1 MPHDS
6 CSVNGHTLGN
16 RPEELLKQFNDEA
29 DDTKKTAED
38 PVQDVPMSSSQ
49 KAQESLDY
57 ILQFLSTASNE
68 TLGACLAGLG
78 AATYFILGRIGLVLI
93 GVVGGIVLHAVW
105 EDRNG
110 SYGYQTK
117 STEANARKRREDG
130 LSILSRV
137 LDWRNDEN
145 SRSAERLGHLDRA
158 PDTSIANQIG
168 CTNSTELEISEDVD
182 AVGSK
187 PPYSTLSN
195 LLEFEPA
202 TGAALTGL
210 TDAVVRDYVKWWYG
224 PLLPTDLSFPSACRQ
239 TLTTFLLAL
248 SSHLA
253 RKRPADVFLDF
264 LTNTSSIVIVFLN
277 ELAGAL
283 TVSAYSE
290 FQTTDAL
297 HEYLEQNPNSS
308 LANVLDVDQQK
319 RKLKAVSD
327 DIIKSYLNPL
337 AYGCEPVRVFLQQ
350 ILAGVCL
357 EMTVQSCSK
366 PEWING
372 WIVHLLEHDEPK
384 LMDAIDASIGGT
396 TDSDLRS
403 PIVPQPASSMAESSF
418 SVKDPSHKRT
428 VSRAEEAMDEAMQE
442 AQRLSE
448 MIAAE
453 EAKKTQGNEDAVS
466 SGTTTGNGP
475 TPTSS
480 QSDLGVMGNGSLL
493 DTGGEST
500 QEFQAQGPTSSKPV
514 SNFTNFD
521 QLLNSHRPTALQSDH
536 ARTQS
541 VILPLNL
548 HNASISIF
556 DDAMPGEKG
565 VLRTKPTGDYLLQV
579 EPASVQHPGWMIARK
594 YADFETLHEV
604 LRRISVVSGVPEFA
618 DRHSAIPGWKNRS
631 KDAVRVDLERY
642 LREAL
647 SFNRLAE
654 SEGMKR
660 FLEKEQGLGRV
671 SPSVKQGGFGFPT
684 PAAFENMGKGMLD
697 VLSAAPKGAAGGGKA
712 LFGGVTGV
720 LGGVGSLGQ
729 RKQVSNGTSKTS
741 QSLNAN
747 HTRTESNTVP
757 LHNRVSEDSQR
768 RSFNEPDHSTFPSM
782 NFGNQTDGGQPSRT
796 PSALPSPSQSVQS
809 MMTNDPSS
817 KSVPADQ
824 SNPLDKKLVNE
835 LHLPPPPSEIP
846 DNWSTSPIPPAR
858 RKSTSIDE
866 KPSSTTTK
874 PPQPPL
880 TEQETRVAIELFF
893 AAITSFYTLS
903 SAWTIRRTLLT
914 AAKNFLLRPGNP
926 NLEAIRILIQDTV
939 IDANISDSGLA
950 SHIHKVRENALP
962 TEAELKK
969 WPPPMGDEEKEKLR
983 VKARKLLV
991 EKGMPAALTGVMGAA
1006 ASGEAVG
1013 KVFDALQIEEV
1024 ARGLM
1029 GALILQGVKALV
1041 Q

>member
-1 MPHDS
+1 MPYSSSVAEPRLPETRSEESLDHVSNEPHD
-6 CSVNGHTLGN
+6 TL
-16 RPEELLKQFNDEA
+16 
-29 DDTKKTAED
+29 KTAE
-38 PVQDVPMSSSQ
+38 VRGQDITTSSSR
-49 KAQESLDY
+49 KVQESLDHV
-57 ILQFLSTASNE
+57 LQFLSYASNE

-93 GVVGGIVLHAVW
+93 GLVGGIVLHAIW
-105 EDRNG
+105 EERN
-110 SYGYQTK
+110 SQCDNQPHSAESK
-117 STEANARKRREDG
+117 ARKRREDG
-130 LSILSRV
+130 LSILHRV
-137 LDWRNDEN
+137 LDWRNEGDG
-145 SRSAERLGHLDRA
+145 S
-158 PDTSIANQIG
+158 Q
-168 CTNSTELEISEDVD
+168 SEAKGDLH
-182 AVGSK
+182 AVGLE
-187 PPYSTLSN
+187 PPNLKQLNFSN
-195 LLEFEPA
+195 LEPA

-210 TDAVVRDYVKWWYG
+210 TDAVIRDYVKWWYG

-239 TLTTFLLAL
+239 TLTNFFLSI
-248 SSHLA
+248 SSYLA

-264 LTNTSSIVIVFLN
+264 LTNASSIVIVFLN

-283 TVSAYSE
+283 TASTYSGLE
-290 FQTTDAL
+290 TTDVL
-297 HEYLEQNPNSS
+297 HQYLDQNPSSS
-308 LANVLDVDQQK
+308 LASVLDIDQQR
-319 RKLKAVSD
+319 RKLKAVSE
-327 DIIKSYLNPL
+327 DILQSFIDSK
-337 AYGCEPVRVFLQQ
+337 AYGCEPVRVFLRQ
-350 ILAGVCL
+350 ILAGICL

-372 WIVHLLEHDEPK
+372 WIVYLLEQDEPR
-384 LMDAIDASIGGT
+384 LTNAIDARIEGISNGEPRSASADQQQSAST
-396 TDSDLRS
+396 AETS
-403 PIVPQPASSMAESSF
+403 PIKEF
-418 SVKDPSHKRT
+418 SHRRT

-453 EAKKTQGNEDAVS
+453 EAKKQQSNEDAIS

-480 QSDLGVMGNGSLL
+480 QSDLGAMANGSLP
-493 DTGGEST
+493 DIGGDST
-500 QEFQAQGPTSSKPV
+500 QDHQAQEPTITKAPSS
-514 SNFTNFD
+514 FTNFD
-521 QLLNSHRPTALQSDH
+521 QLLSSHPPTALQPGH
-536 ARTQS
+536 GRRQS
-541 VILPLNL
+541 VILPLTL
-548 HNASISIF
+548 HNANISIF

-565 VLRTKPTGDYLLQV
+565 SMRSKPTGDYLLQV

-618 DRHSAIPGWKNRS
+618 DRHNAIPGWKNRS
-631 KDAVRVDLERY
+631 KDVLRVDLERY

-647 SFNRLAE
+647 SLNRLAE

-660 FLEKEQGLGRV
+660 FLEKDQGLGKV
-671 SPSVKQGGFGFPT
+671 SPCAKQGGFGFPT
-684 PAAFENMGKGMLD
+684 PAAFESMGKGMLD

-712 LFGGVTGV
+712 IFGGVTGV

-729 RKQVSNGTSKTS
+729 KKQASAGVNKAARS
-741 QSLNAN
+741 QNVNIS
-747 HTRTESNTVP
+747 RTESNTVSVP
-757 LHNRVSEDSQR
+757 GRVSQDNQR
-768 RSFNEPDHSTFPSM
+768 TSFTELDRATTLPI
-782 NFGNQTDGGQPSRT
+782 NFGIQPNQDQPSRT
-796 PSALPSPSQSVQS
+796 SSALPSPSQKLQPVAR
-809 MMTNDPSS
+809 NDPPSR
-817 KSVPADQ
+817 SVPADQ
-824 SNPLDKKLVNE
+824 LPPIEKSLENE

-846 DNWSTSPIPPAR
+846 DDWSTSPIPPTP
-858 RKSTSIDE
+858 RKSTSTDDQ
-866 KPSSTTTK
+866 PFSPPTTTDPAPTSLPRPSTTTK
-874 PPQPPL
+874 APIPPL

-893 AAITSFYTLS
+893 ATITSLYTLS

-926 NLEAIRILIQDTV
+926 NLEAIRVLIQDTV

-969 WPPPMGDEEKEKLR
+969 WPPPMGDEEKETLR

-1029 GALILQGVKALV
+1029 GALILQGIRALV

>member
-1 MPHDS
+1 MPHNSFVAESRLLETRSEESLDHVS
-6 CSVNGHTLGN
+6 NEAHDTLK
-16 RPEELLKQFNDEA
+16 P
-29 DDTKKTAED
+29 AE
-38 PVQDVPMSSSQ
+38 VREQDITTSSSQ
-49 KAQESLDY
+49 KAEESLDHA
-57 ILQFLSTASNE
+57 LQFLSTASNE

-78 AATYFILGRIGLVLI
+78 AATYFILGSIGLVLI
-93 GVVGGIVLHAVW
+93 GLVGGFVLHAVW
-105 EDRNG
+105 EERN
-110 SYGYQTK
+110 SQCDNELD
-117 STEANARKRREDG
+117 SAEAKARKRREDG
-130 LSILSRV
+130 LSILHRV
-137 LDWRNDEN
+137 FDWRNDGDDSQSKAKEN
-145 SRSAERLGHLDRA
+145 LH
-158 PDTSIANQIG
+158 
-168 CTNSTELEISEDVD
+168 
-182 AVGSK
+182 AVGLE
-187 PPYSTLSN
+187 PSN
-195 LLEFEPA
+195 LKQLNFSNLEPA

-210 TDAVVRDYVKWWYG
+210 TDAVIRDYVKWWYG

-239 TLTTFLLAL
+239 TLTNFFLSL

-264 LTNTSSIVIVFLN
+264 LTNASSIVIVFLN

-283 TVSAYSE
+283 TASTYSGLE
-290 FQTTDAL
+290 TTDVL
-297 HEYLEQNPNSS
+297 HQYLDQNPRSS
-308 LANVLDVDQQK
+308 LASVLDIDQQR
-319 RKLKAVSD
+319 RKLKAVSE
-327 DIIKSYLNPL
+327 DILQSFIESK
-337 AYGCEPVRVFLQQ
+337 AYGCEPVRVFLRQ
-350 ILAGVCL
+350 ILAGICL

-372 WIVHLLEHDEPK
+372 WIVYLLEQDEPK
-384 LMDAIDASIGGT
+384 LMNAIDASIERT
-396 TDSDLRS
+396 SNVEPS
-403 PIVPQPASSMAESSF
+403 SASADQQQSSSTAESSP
-418 SVKDPSHKRT
+418 VKDFSHGRT

-453 EAKKTQGNEDAVS
+453 EAKKTQSNEDAIS

-480 QSDLGVMGNGSLL
+480 QSDLGAMANGLL
-493 DTGGEST
+493 PSIGGDST
-500 QEFQAQGPTSSKPV
+500 QDHQETNVPKTPSS
-514 SNFTNFD
+514 FTNFD
-521 QLLNSHRPTALQSDH
+521 QLLSSHSPTALQPAH
-536 ARTQS
+536 ARMQS
-541 VILPLNL
+541 VILPLTL

-565 VLRTKPTGDYLLQV
+565 TMRSKPTGDYLLQV

-618 DRHSAIPGWKNRS
+618 DRHNVIPGWKNRS
-631 KDAVRVDLERY
+631 KDALRVDLERY

-647 SFNRLAE
+647 SFKRLAE

-660 FLEKEQGLGRV
+660 FLEKDQGLGQA

-684 PAAFENMGKGMLD
+684 PAAFESMGKGMLD

-712 LFGGVTGV
+712 IFGGVTGV

-729 RKQVSNGTSKTS
+729 KKQASAGGNKTT
-741 QSLNAN
+741 QSLNVN
-747 HTRTESNTVP
+747 LSRTESNTVSVP
-757 LHNRVSEDSQR
+757 GRVSQENQR
-768 RSFNEPDHSTFPSM
+768 ASFSELDHATTLPM
-782 NFGNQTDGGQPSRT
+782 NFGTQPDQDQPSRT
-796 PSALPSPSQSVQS
+796 SSALPSPSQKIQPVA
-809 MMTNDPSS
+809 TNNPPSR
-817 KSVPADQ
+817 SVPTDQ
-824 SNPLDKKLVNE
+824 LPPIEKSLENE

-846 DNWSTSPIPPAR
+846 DDWSTSPIPPSP
-858 RKSTSIDE
+858 RKSTSTDDQ
-866 KPSSTTTK
+866 PFSPPPTTSPAPTSLPRPSTTTK
-874 PPQPPL
+874 APKPPL

-893 AAITSFYTLS
+893 ATITSLYTLS

-926 NLEAIRILIQDTV
+926 NLEAIRVLIQDTV

-950 SHIHKVRENALP
+950 SQIHKVRENALP

-969 WPPPMGDEEKEKLR
+969 WPPPMGDEDKEKLR
-983 VKARKLLV
+983 AKARKLLV
-991 EKGMPAALTGVMGAA
+991 EKGMPVALTGVMGAA

-1029 GALILQGVKALV
+1029 GALILQGVRALV

>member
-1 MPHDS
+1 
-6 CSVNGHTLGN
+6 
-16 RPEELLKQFNDEA
+16 
-29 DDTKKTAED
+29 
-38 PVQDVPMSSSQ
+38 MSSTC
-49 KAQESLDY
+49 
-57 ILQFLSTASNE
+57 FLS
-68 TLGACLAGLG
+68 
-78 AATYFILGRIGLVLI
+78 
-93 GVVGGIVLHAVW
+93 
-105 EDRNG
+105 
-110 SYGYQTK
+110 
-117 STEANARKRREDG
+117 
-130 LSILSRV
+130 
-137 LDWRNDEN
+137 
-145 SRSAERLGHLDRA
+145 
-158 PDTSIANQIG
+158 P
-168 CTNSTELEISEDVD
+168 
-182 AVGSK
+182 
-187 PPYSTLSN
+187 LSN
-195 LLEFEPA
+195 L
-202 TGAALTGL
+202 
-210 TDAVVRDYVKWWYG
+210 TDLLRWWYG

-290 FQTTDAL
+290 LQPTDVL

-327 DIIKSYLNPL
+327 DIIKSFLNPH

-372 WIVHLLEHDEPK
+372 WIVHLLEDDEPK
-384 LMDAIDASIGGT
+384 LMDAVNATIGGT

-403 PIVPQPASSMAESSF
+403 PTVPQPASSMAESS
-418 SVKDPSHKRT
+418 SSIKDPSHKRT

-442 AQRLSE
+442 AQRINE

-453 EAKKTQGNEDAVS
+453 EAKKTQGNEGAVS
-466 SGTTTGNGP
+466 SGTTSGNGS

-480 QSDLGVMGNGSLL
+480 QSELGVMGNGSLL
-493 DTGGEST
+493 DTGGGST
-500 QEFQAQGPTSSKPV
+500 QELQAQGSTASKPV

-521 QLLNSHRPTALQSDH
+521 QLLNSHPPTALQSDH

-541 VILPLNL
+541 VVLPLTL

-565 VLRTKPTGDYLLQV
+565 VMRTKPTSDYLLQV

-631 KDAVRVDLERY
+631 KDALRVDLERY

-660 FLEKEQGLGRV
+660 FLEKDQGLGRV
-671 SPSVKQGGFGFPT
+671 SPNVKQAGFGFPT

-729 RKQVSNGTSKTS
+729 KKQVSNGSSKTP
-741 QSLNAN
+741 QSLNAY
-747 HTRTESNTVP
+747 HTRMESNTVP
-757 LHNRVSEDSQR
+757 LHNRVSEDNQR
-768 RSFNEPDHSTFPSM
+768 RSFNEPDHSTIPSV
-782 NFGNQTDGGQPSRT
+782 NFGNQTDGSQPSRT
-796 PSALPSPSQSVQS
+796 PSALPSPSQSIQS

-824 SNPLDKKLVNE
+824 SNPFDKELENE

-866 KPSSTTTK
+866 QASSPTINVSSTTTK
-874 PPQPPL
+874 PPQRPL

-893 AAITSFYTLS
+893 AAITSLYTLS

-926 NLEAIRILIQDTV
+926 NLEAIRVLIQDTV
-939 IDANISDSGLA
+939 INANISDSGLA

-1006 ASGEAVG
+1006 ASGEAVE

-1029 GALILQGVKALV
+1029 GALILQGVRALV

>member
-1 MPHDS
+1 
-6 CSVNGHTLGN
+6 
-16 RPEELLKQFNDEA
+16 
-29 DDTKKTAED
+29 
-38 PVQDVPMSSSQ
+38 MSSIC
-49 KAQESLDY
+49 SL
-57 ILQFLSTASNE
+57 S
-68 TLGACLAGLG
+68 
-78 AATYFILGRIGLVLI
+78 
-93 GVVGGIVLHAVW
+93 
-105 EDRNG
+105 
-110 SYGYQTK
+110 
-117 STEANARKRREDG
+117 
-130 LSILSRV
+130 
-137 LDWRNDEN
+137 
-145 SRSAERLGHLDRA
+145 
-158 PDTSIANQIG
+158 P
-168 CTNSTELEISEDVD
+168 
-182 AVGSK
+182 
-187 PPYSTLSN
+187 LSN
-195 LLEFEPA
+195 V
-202 TGAALTGL
+202 
-210 TDAVVRDYVKWWYG
+210 TDLIRWWYG

-239 TLTTFLLAL
+239 TLTSFLLSL

-264 LTNTSSIVIVFLN
+264 LTNASSIVIVFLN

-283 TVSAYSE
+283 TASTYSGLE
-290 FQTTDAL
+290 TTSVL
-297 HEYLEQNPNSS
+297 HQYLDQNPSSS
-308 LANVLDVDQQK
+308 LASVLDEDQQK
-319 RKLKAVSD
+319 RKLKAVSE
-327 DIIKSYLNPL
+327 DILQSFLESK
-337 AYGCEPVRVFLQQ
+337 AYGCEPIRVFLRQ
-350 ILAGVCL
+350 ILAGICL

-372 WIVHLLEHDEPK
+372 WIVYLLEQDEPR
-384 LMDAIDASIGGT
+384 LMNAIDASI
-396 TDSDLRS
+396 DSTSSIEPSRQSAD
-403 PIVPQPASSMAESSF
+403 QHQASSTADSSPVKEF
-418 SVKDPSHKRT
+418 SHRRT

-453 EAKKTQGNEDAVS
+453 EAKVNQGNEDALS
-466 SGTTTGNGP
+466 SGTATRDGP

-480 QSDLGVMGNGSLL
+480 QSDLGAVANGSLP
-493 DTGGEST
+493 DVGGDSSQDPQDPQALEST
-500 QEFQAQGPTSSKPV
+500 IPEPV

-521 QLLNSHRPTALQSDH
+521 QLLNSHPPTALQSGH
-536 ARTQS
+536 PRTQP
-541 VILPLNL
+541 VVLPLTL

-565 VLRTKPTGDYLLQV
+565 VLRTKPTVDYLLQV

-604 LRRISVVSGVPEFA
+604 LRRISVVSGVAEFA
-618 DRHSAIPGWKNRS
+618 DRYNAIPGWKNRS
-631 KDAVRVDLERY
+631 KDALRVDLERY
-642 LREAL
+642 LRDAL

-660 FLEKEQGLGRV
+660 FLEKDQGLGRV

-684 PAAFENMGKGMLD
+684 PAAFESMGKGMLD

-712 LFGGVTGV
+712 IFGGVTGV

-729 RKQVSNGTSKTS
+729 KKQASTTSNKTS
-741 QSLNAN
+741 PNTNLA
-747 HTRTESNTVP
+747 RTESKPVS
-757 LHNRVSEDSQR
+757 LHGRGSQDNQR
-768 RSFNEPDHSTFPSM
+768 TSFHEFDQARTSPVRLGTH
-782 NFGNQTDGGQPSRT
+782 TDEHQPSQA
-796 PSALPSPSQSVQS
+796 SNILPFSSQSMQP
-809 MMTNDPSS
+809 TAAKAPPS
-817 KSVPADQ
+817 KSVVTEQ
-824 SNPLDKKLVNE
+824 SPPLDESLQNQ

-846 DNWSTSPIPPAR
+846 DDWSTSPIPPAP
-858 RKSTSIDE
+858 RKSTSIEDQSFS
-866 KPSSTTTK
+866 PPIVNPPTTSLPRPSTTNK
-874 PPQPPL
+874 PPKPPL

-893 AAITSFYTLS
+893 ATITSLYTLS

-950 SHIHKVRENALP
+950 SHIHKIRQNALP

-969 WPPPMGDEEKEKLR
+969 WPPPMGDKEKERLR

-991 EKGMPAALTGVMGAA
+991 EKGMPTALTGVMGAA

-1029 GALILQGVKALV
+1029 GALILQGIRALV

>member
-1 MPHDS
+1 MPHDN
-6 CSVNGHTLGN
+6 SV
-16 RPEELLKQFNDEA
+16 
-29 DDTKKTAED
+29 AES
-38 PVQDVPMSSSQ
+38 PLVGTESVENLEQSYSQAQGTIESMEVRQQDITTSSSP
-49 KAQESLDY
+49 KGKEYLDHT
-57 ILQFLSTASNE
+57 LQFLSTAGNE

-93 GVVGGIVLHAVW
+93 GLVGGVVLHAIW
-105 EDRNG
+105 EERNSQSG
-110 SYGYQTK
+110 NQAESA
-117 STEANARKRREDG
+117 EAKAKRRREDG
-130 LSILSRV
+130 LSILHRV
-137 LDWRNDEN
+137 LEWRNED
-145 SRSAERLGHLDRA
+145 
-158 PDTSIANQIG
+158 DTRP
-168 CTNSTELEISEDVD
+168 SEVNGDLN

-187 PPYSTLSN
+187 PSALKQLNFSE
-195 LLEFEPA
+195 LGPA

-210 TDAVVRDYVKWWYG
+210 TDAVIRDYVKWWYG

-239 TLTTFLLAL
+239 TLTSFLLCL

-264 LTNTSSIVIVFLN
+264 LTNASSIVIVFLN

-283 TVSAYSE
+283 TASTYSGLE
-290 FQTTDAL
+290 TTSVL
-297 HEYLEQNPNSS
+297 HQYLDQYPSSS
-308 LANVLDVDQQK
+308 LASVLDEDQQK
-319 RKLKAVSD
+319 RKLKAVSEE
-327 DIIKSYLNPL
+327 ILQSFLESK
-337 AYGCEPVRVFLQQ
+337 AYGCEAVRVFLRQ
-350 ILAGVCL
+350 ILAGICL

-372 WIVHLLEHDEPK
+372 WIVYLLEQDEPG
-384 LMDAIDASIGGT
+384 LMNAIDASIEST
-396 TDSDLRS
+396 SSIEPSRPSSDQHQTSNTAGSS
-403 PIVPQPASSMAESSF
+403 PVKESS
-418 SVKDPSHKRT
+418 HRRT

-453 EAKKTQGNEDAVS
+453 EAKVNQGNEDALS
-466 SGTTTGNGP
+466 SGTATGDGP

-480 QSDLGVMGNGSLL
+480 QSDLGAVANGSLS
-493 DTGGEST
+493 DIGGDRSQDHQASEST
-500 QEFQAQGPTSSKPV
+500 IPEPV
-514 SNFTNFD
+514 SSFTNFD
-521 QLLNSHRPTALQSDH
+521 QLLNSHPPTALQSGH
-536 ARTQS
+536 PRTQPA
-541 VILPLNL
+541 ILPLTL

-565 VLRTKPTGDYLLQV
+565 VLRTKPTVDYLLQV

-604 LRRISVVSGVPEFA
+604 LRRISVVSGVAEFA
-618 DRHSAIPGWKNRS
+618 DRYNAIPGWKNRS
-631 KDAVRVDLERY
+631 KDALRVDLERY
-642 LREAL
+642 LRDAL

-660 FLEKEQGLGRV
+660 FLEKDQGLGRV

-684 PAAFENMGKGMLD
+684 PAAFESMGKGMLD

-712 LFGGVTGV
+712 IFGGVTGV

-729 RKQVSNGTSKTS
+729 KKQASTTSNKTS
-741 QSLNAN
+741 PNTNLA
-747 HTRTESNTVP
+747 RTENKP
-757 LHNRVSEDSQR
+757 VSIHGRGSQDNQR
-768 RSFNEPDHSTFPSM
+768 TSFHELDRARTSPSM
-782 NFGNQTDGGQPSRT
+782 QPTAAKAPPSKFVVTEQSPHLDESLQNQ
-796 PSALPSPSQSVQS
+796 
-809 MMTNDPSS
+809 
-817 KSVPADQ
+817 
-824 SNPLDKKLVNE
+824 

-846 DNWSTSPIPPAR
+846 DDWSTSPIPPAP
-858 RKSTSIDE
+858 RKSTSTEDQPFSPPTE
-866 KPSSTTTK
+866 NPPTTSLPRPSTTNK
-874 PPQPPL
+874 PPKPPL
-880 TEQETRVAIELFF
+880 SEQETRVAIELFF
-893 AAITSFYTLS
+893 ATITSLYTLS

-950 SHIHKVRENALP
+950 SHIHKIRENALP

-969 WPPPMGDEEKEKLR
+969 WPPPMGDEEKERLR

-991 EKGMPAALTGVMGAA
+991 EKGMPTALTGVMGAA

-1029 GALILQGVKALV
+1029 GALILQGIRALV